1 MGQHQLLR
9 PMVGSVQ
16 IKTSILRERATMTGI
31 ACVTEDFLLQ
41 AKLREIVRAESPA
54 RPAALG

>member
-1 MGQHQLLR
+1 
-9 PMVGSVQ
+9 MVGSVQ